1 MSDITNILI
10 VGVGGQGTIL
20 ASKVLAGVVQKKGYE
35 VKIAEIHGMS
45 QRGGSVFTQV
55 RYGKDIASP
64 TIPHGEA
71 DILLAFEK
79 LEALRWLSY
88 LKEDGRMLIND
99 QRIDPMPVI
108 LGTAEYPSDALD
120 IIKRKCQDVT
130 VIDGVSVA
138 IKAGNIKAVNM
149 VLLGTLSNFLN
160 FKKEVWLEVM
170 QDTIPPKFLEVN
182 IDAFEAGR
190 HIIELTLVN

>member
-20 ASKVLAGVVQKKGYE
+20 ASKVLAGVVQKKGLD
-35 VKIAEIHGMS
+35 VKVAEIHGMS

-55 RYGKDIASP
+55 RYGKNVASP

-79 LEALRWLSY
+79 LEALRWLPF
-88 LKEDGRMLIND
+88 LKKDGIMLIND

-108 LGTAEYPSDALD
+108 TGSAQYPPDALD
-120 IIKRKCQDVT
+120 TIKENCPNAT
-130 VIDGVSVA
+130 VIDGLEEAV
-138 IKAGNIKAVNM
+138 KAGNVKAVNM
-149 VLLGTLSNFLN
+149 VLLGFLSSFLD
-160 FKKEVWLEVM
+160 FDKEIWLKVM
-170 QDTIPPKFLEVN
+170 KDTIPLKLLDVN
-182 IDAFEAGR
+182 IKAFEAGR
-190 HIIELTLVN
+190 SKEK

>member
-20 ASKVLAGVVQKKGYE
+20 ASKVLAGVVQKKGLD
-35 VKIAEIHGMS
+35 VKVAEIHGMS

-55 RYGKDIASP
+55 RYGKSVASP

-79 LEALRWLSY
+79 LEGLRWLPF
-88 LKEDGRMLIND
+88 LKKNGVMLVND

-108 LGTAEYPSDALD
+108 TGAAQYPPDTLAV
-120 IIKRKCQDVT
+120 IKDRCPNLT
-130 VIDGVSVA
+130 VIDGLDEA
-138 IKAGNIKAVNM
+138 LKAGNVKTVNM
-149 VLLGTLSNFLN
+149 VLLGFLSKYLDFEKDL
-160 FKKEVWLEVM
+160 WLEM
-170 QDTIPPKFLEVN
+170 MKETIPVKLLEVN
-182 IDAFEAGR
+182 IKAFEAGR
-190 HIIELTLVN
+190 AKA

>member
-1 MSDITNILI
+1 MSNITNILI

-20 ASKVLAGVVQKKGYE
+20 ASKVLAGVALKNGLD

-55 RYGKDIASP
+55 RYGTDIASP
-64 TIPHGEA
+64 TIPHGQA

-88 LKEDGRMLIND
+88 LKKDGTMLVND

-108 LGTAEYPSDALD
+108 IGAAEYPSDALD
-120 IIKRKCQDVT
+120 IIKSKVLDVT
-130 VIDGVSVA
+130 VIDGVSEA

-149 VLLGTLSNFLN
+149 VLLGLLSKLLTFER
-160 FKKEVWLEVM
+160 EVWHEVM
-170 QDTIPPKFLEVN
+170 NETIPQKFLDVN
-182 IDAFEAGR
+182 IKAFEAGR
-190 HIIELTLVN
+190 K

>member
-55 RYGKDIASP
+55 RYGKNIASP

-88 LKEDGRMLIND
+88 LKQNGIILVND

-108 LGTAEYPSDALD
+108 MGAAEYPSDAMD
-120 IIKRKCQDVT
+120 VIKSKLQDVS
-130 VIDGVSVA
+130 VIDGVSEA
-138 IKAGNIKAVNM
+138 TKAGNIKTVNM
-149 VLLGTLSNFLN
+149 VLLGSLSKVLGFEE
-160 FKKEVWLEVM
+160 EVWIEVM
-170 QDTIPPKFLEVN
+170 KETIPPKFLDVN
-182 IDAFEAGR
+182 IKAFQAGR
-190 HIIELTLVN
+190 N